1 MREKEDSLPVHQL
14 ADPNTSIV
22 VRKIAHKNPY
32 DFTQKHRHN
41 YFEIIFFVKG
51 GGSQLIDFVEYP
63 VKDSAC
69 YIIHP
74 NQVHL
79 LKRAH
84 DSNGYLIQFKA
95 EEVRAGGLSLL
106 LKQRIWQ
113 GQGAIVFEEN
123 KGAVQH
129 MIQYLQLIQ
138 DNVEKPHPLAKQSTQ
153 HLLQALLFELLTH
166 QNVLLSN
173 DESDV
178 EFSSF
183 SRLVESNYKTEH
195 TVKFYL
201 AEGSITEK
209 KLGQLTRKHVG
220 LSPLQVIHARVLLE
234 AKRLLTFGEQSHK
247 EIAFDL
253 GFDSP
258 ASFSAFVKKKTGKTA
273 SELQAE
279 VNEIHNT

>member
-1 MREKEDSLPVHQL
+1 SKLPVHQL

-32 DFTQKHRHN
+32 DFTKKHRHN
-41 YFEIIFFVKG
+41 YFEIIFFKRG

-63 VKDSAC
+63 VKEYGC

-79 LKRAH
+79 LKRAQESCGH
-84 DSNGYLIQFKA
+84 LIQFKA
-95 EEVRAGGLSLL
+95 EALTAPGLSLL
-106 LKQRIWQ
+106 LKQCLWQ
-113 GQGAIVFEEN
+113 DLGAIVFEE
-123 KGAVQH
+123 KQEVMEQL
-129 MIQYLQLIQ
+129 IQYLHLIDRQ
-138 DNVEKPHPLAKQSTQ
+138 ATSSNPLAKQAA
-153 HLLQALLFELLTH
+153 HNLLQAFLFELLMH
-166 QNVLLSN
+166 QSLL
-173 DESDV
+173 EVSDTADQ
-178 EFSSF
+178 EFATF
-183 SRLVESNYKTEH
+183 SRLIETNYKTEH

-201 AEGSITEK
+201 AVGCISEK
-209 KLGQLTRKHVG
+209 KLGQLTKQHLG

-258 ASFSAFVKKKTGKTA
+258 ASFSAFIKKKTGKTA
-273 SELQAE
+273 SELQTE
-279 VNEIHNT
+279 VNEIHTS